1 MKNIIAYL
9 LILSLFSC
17 KSGVNNSVSN
27 DGINPKLSEELNSI
41 ETNFIRNLKSG
52 NYDEA
57 KTVMSKLLTNTSEEQ
72 LAQFLNQLSSTLT
85 NSETSILDQYHI
97 QNSTGE
103 LPTTLFSSL
112 DSVGGYLFRVKPI
125 NKEAF
130 LSLRKIQ
137 SEPTQLLL
145 TNLYTKYDEGWKLD
159 MVKLGEYSILNKNAQ
174 LLHLEAENEYENGNL
189 LNASNLIFLSSQVS
203 NPAGK
208 LYTYKNVEE
217 MESSFKTI
225 IEELKSTY
233 SFPILFE
240 NVSTK
245 PKIFNFTPEI
255 VAEGIIPTIAYQT
268 SIPVSDTLRLK
279 KENNA
284 MHNKI
289 ETVLKNIKNNNKHI
303 IYKAMN
309 EIPDGT
315 KGVDTYT
322 FVKENTEDNK

>member
-1 MKNIIAYL
+1 MIACL

-27 DGINPKLSEELNSI
+27 NGINPKLYEELNSI
-41 ETNFIRNLKSG
+41 ETEFIQNLKSG
-52 NYDEA
+52 NYIEA
-57 KTVMSKLLTNTSEEQ
+57 KKVMSKLLTNSSGDQ
-72 LAQFLNQLSSTLT
+72 LSQFLSRLSSTLT

-112 DSVGGYLFRVKPI
+112 DSVGGYLFRIKPI

-130 LSLRKIQ
+130 RSLRKIH

-145 TNLYTKYDEGWKLD
+145 TNLYTKYNEVWKLD

-174 LLHLEAENEYENGNL
+174 LLHLEAEAEYENGNL

-203 NPAGK
+203 RPAGI
-208 LYTYKNVEE
+208 LYTDKNFEA
-217 MESSFKTI
+217 MERSFKTI
-225 IEELKSTY
+225 IEELRATY

-245 PKIFNFTPEI
+245 PKIFNFTPE
-255 VAEGIIPTIAYQT
+255 VLAEGIIPTIAYQT
-268 SIPVSDTLRLK
+268 SIPISDTLRLR
-279 KENNA
+279 KENDEVH
-284 MHNKI
+284 MKI
-289 ETVLKNIKNNNKHI
+289 ETVLKNVKNNNKHI

-322 FVKENTEDNK
+322 FVKENTEDNKR

>member
-1 MKNIIAYL
+1 M
-9 LILSLFSC
+9 ILSLFSC

-27 DGINPKLSEELNSI
+27 DGIDTKVSKELNSI
-41 ETNFIRNLKSG
+41 ESDFIESLKNG
-52 NYDEA
+52 NYDKA
-57 KTVMSKLLTNTSEEQ
+57 KTVMSELLTNSSEDQ
-72 LAQFLNQLSSTLT
+72 LSQFFNQLSSTLT
-85 NSETSILDQYHI
+85 DGETSILDQYHI

-112 DSVGGYLFRVKPI
+112 DSVSGYVFRVKPI

-137 SEPTQLLL
+137 TEPTQLLL
-145 TNLYTKYDEGWKLD
+145 TNLYTKYDDVWKLD
-159 MVKLGEYSILNKNAQ
+159 MVKLGEYSILKKNAQ
-174 LLHLEAENEYENGNL
+174 LLHLEAEDEYKNGNL

-203 NPAGK
+203 NPSGK
-208 LYTYKNVEE
+208 LYTYKNEEE
-217 MESSFKTI
+217 MEGSFNTI

-233 SFPILFE
+233 SFPILFD

-245 PKIFNFTPEI
+245 PNIFNLTPEI

-279 KENNA
+279 KENIE

-289 ETVLKNIKNNNKHI
+289 ETVLKNIKNNNKYI